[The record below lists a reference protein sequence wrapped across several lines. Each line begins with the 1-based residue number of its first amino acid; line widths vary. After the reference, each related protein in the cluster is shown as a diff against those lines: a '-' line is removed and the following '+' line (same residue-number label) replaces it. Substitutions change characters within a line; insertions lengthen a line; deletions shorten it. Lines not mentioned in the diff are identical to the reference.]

1 VKSAKPASP
10 RVLFHFHKTGNIMNK
25 LNVFFIALCAFVL
38 VACNKTEEPHAA
50 KVEATQAATQDAA
63 KTGKTEDAITASAR
77 VCSDPKMPELAKKH
91 NCTACHELEKNCVG
105 PAWTAVAKMYKG
117 AEKYTYIDKTNG
129 NKEYSL
135 HEGLIKKVS
144 KGGADVWGTMPMP
157 ANDPAGKKQTEI
169 KELVDYILAL
179 AK

>member
-1 VKSAKPASP
+1 
-10 RVLFHFHKTGNIMNK
+10 MNK

-50 KVEATQAATQDAA
+50 KVDATHATTSEAA
-63 KTGKTEDAITASAR
+63 KTAKTEDAITASAR

-105 PAWTAVAKMYKG
+105 PAWNAIAKMYKG
-117 AEKYTYIDKTNG
+117 ADKYTYIDKANG
-129 NKEYSL
+129 NKEYNL
-135 HEGLIKKVS
+135 HEGLIKKIS
-144 KGGADVWGTMPMP
+144 KGGSDVWGTMPMP
-157 ANDPAGKKQTEI
+157 ANDPAGKKQAEM
-169 KELVDYILAL
+169 KELIDYILAL